1 VAFEAHVPQIAEAI
15 QLAIAPVFMLT
26 ALGAIIGALNI
37 RLGRA
42 VDRRRQLEEKIAR
55 LSPEEVPSARAELA
69 VIGRRVWFV
78 YLSIL
83 FAVVSALFICLLIA
97 GAFLGA
103 FVAVDISRT
112 IAGMFVAAML
122 ALIACLL
129 LFLRE
134 IFLAVSSP
142 RHVPR

>member
-1 VAFEAHVPQIAEAI
+1 VAFEAHLPQIAEAI

-26 ALGAIIGALNI
+26 ALGAIIGALNS

-42 VDRRRQLEEKIAR
+42 VDRRRQLEEKVPK
-55 LSPEEVPSARAELA
+55 LPSEELTSARAELA

-83 FAVVSALFICLLIA
+83 FAVASALFICLLIA
-97 GAFLGA
+97 AAFLGA
-103 FVAVDISRT
+103 FLSTDISRT

-122 ALIACLL
+122 ALIVCLL

-134 IFLAVSSP
+134 IFLAVSTP
-142 RHVPR
+142 RHIPR

>member
-1 VAFEAHVPQIAEAI
+1 VAFEAHVPHIAQAI

-26 ALGAIIGALNI
+26 ALGAILGALNV

-42 VDRRRQLEEKIAR
+42 LDRRRQLEEKLPA
-55 LSPEEVPSARAELA
+55 LSPDELPSARAELA
-69 VIGRRVWFV
+69 VIARRVWFV

-103 FVAVDISRT
+103 FVSMDISRT
-112 IAGMFVAAML
+112 IAAMFVAAML

>member
-26 ALGAIIGALNI
+26 ALGAIMGALNI

-42 VDRRRQLEEKIAR
+42 VDRRRELEEKIPR
-55 LSPEEVPSARAELA
+55 LPPEEVPSARTELA

-122 ALIACLL
+122 ALIVCLL

-134 IFLAVSSP
+134 IFLAVSTP
-142 RHVPR
+142 RYIPR

>member
-1 VAFEAHVPQIAEAI
+1 MAFEAHVPQIAEAI

-42 VDRRRQLEEKIAR
+42 VDRRRVLEEKIPR
-55 LSPEEVPSARAELA
+55 LPPAEVPSARAELA

-122 ALIACLL
+122 ALIVCLL

-134 IFLAVSSP
+134 IFLAVSTP
-142 RHVPR
+142 RYVPR

>member
-1 VAFEAHVPQIAEAI
+1 VAFEAHVPHIAEAI

-26 ALGAIIGALNI
+26 ALGAILGALNI

-42 VDRRRQLEEKIAR
+42 VDRRRQLEEKMPK
-55 LSPEEVPSARAELA
+55 LSPEELPSARAELA

-83 FAVVSALFICLLIA
+83 FAVVSGLFICLLIA

-103 FVAVDISRT
+103 FVSMDLSRT
-112 IAGMFVAAML
+112 IAGLFVAAML

-134 IFLAVSSP
+134 IFLAVSTP
-142 RHVPR
+142 RYIPR